1 MTEAIDNPVLLQPL
15 FSSKTKTKTP
25 KKSVYK
31 PRKPWIETPLIESAI
46 LSKKAGC
53 RIFLK
58 LENIQPGG
66 SFKSRAM
73 ASLILHHINHPSNTN
88 KKLHF
93 FINSGGNAGLAA
105 VCAARSLSY
114 PCTVVVP
121 TSTSRLMVDK
131 LCAAGATQVIQH
143 GDTIAAA
150 GEYMTNI
157 LMNDH
162 SSGNE
167 GGEGEGV
174 KKIALHPFD
183 HEAIWEGNSTI
194 VDELAAQLPP
204 ADDDNDDGEEDTL
217 PMDAV
222 ICSVGGGGL
231 MNGLI
236 QGIQRHRSSQKK
248 KDIHILAVETDGTQS
263 MNLAMSSRTL
273 VTLPKIT
280 SMAVSLACVR
290 VSQRTFDYCVSP
302 PPGVKIHSAVLSDA
316 DAARGCLRLADD
328 ERILV
333 ELACGVC
340 VEAAVGDASTDLMSR
355 TIKRGRDA
363 DKDEGYDELHD
374 VKKKRVNG
382 SPLSCPSDSGVGSSD
397 TESDTVLSNQLTS
410 SYLREMIPDLT
421 SQSRVVIIVCGGS
434 NVTTGMAGE
443 WRERLANGWI

>member
-1 MTEAIDNPVLLQPL
+1 
-15 FSSKTKTKTP
+15 
-25 KKSVYK
+25 
-31 PRKPWIETPLIESAI
+31 
-46 LSKKAGC
+46 
-53 RIFLK
+53 
-58 LENIQPGG
+58 
-66 SFKSRAM
+66 M
-73 ASLILHHINHPSNTN
+73 ASLILHHIHHPSNAH

-121 TSTSRLMVDK
+121 LSTSRLMVEK
-131 LCAAGATQVIQH
+131 LCAAGATRVIQF

-157 LMNDH
+157 LMKDQK
-162 SSGNE
+162 E
-167 GGEGEGV
+167 EREREKEKV
-174 KKIALHPFD
+174 EKIALHPFD

-194 VDELAAQLPP
+194 VDELAVQLPP
-204 ADDDNDDGEEDTL
+204 AAIDNEEDGDEL

-236 QGIQRHRSSQKK
+236 QGIQRHRRSPR

-263 MNLAMSSRTL
+263 MNLAISSRQL

-290 VSQRTFDYCVSP
+290 VSQRTFEYCIDP
-302 PPGVKIHSAVLSDA
+302 PEGIKIHSAVLSDA
-316 DAARGCLRLADD
+316 AAARGCLRLADD
-328 ERILV
+328 ERVLV

-340 VEAAVGDASTDLMSR
+340 VEAAVGDASTKMKSR
-355 TIKRGRDA
+355 KRGRVA
-363 DKDEGYDELHD
+363 DRDEEYDGD
-374 VKKKRVNG
+374 TKKQRVCA
-382 SPLSCPSDSGVGSSD
+382 SPLACPSDSGVGSSASSSSSD
-397 TESDTVLSNQLTS
+397 AESDIVSDQLTP
-410 SYLREMIPDLT
+410 SYLRQMIPDLT
-421 SQSRVVIIVCGGS
+421 PQSRVVIIVCGGS
-434 NVTTGMAGE
+434 NVTTGMASE